1 MARQKKPKGNDALS
15 DSLGQVA
22 ISTSGTG
29 VIVEGSPTAVT
40 AFIDQM
46 LEVTKEARGRSRHF
60 VVDGVQVAANIAAL
74 RQTHREYIE
83 FSDVAKERL
92 KAHGAI
98 PTRDG
103 NFRSFVHDGKHLAG
117 HLDWR
122 TVDLGPEQALSLQ
135 ALAGQMALRAAIR
148 EVTVALERIEGKI
161 DKLAAVAE
169 AERLGAVV
177 ADRSTLQPLV
187 DRARVSGKLGR
198 TDWDTI
204 ASLGPLIARDI
215 ETLRAYI
222 LRQLKDVKDSSLVRI
237 RAGEAEE
244 LTDRLLK
251 ESLALLVV
259 AEQNYA
265 MWQELRLAHAVNF
278 ERAET
283 AIVTAAIHRQL
294 AALSEADQSLVA
306 ELQDVAD
313 RLAQPTGY
321 EGLAVLQKGRL
332 VKHVRQLDEMGKWF
346 CEQRHLD
353 DRPSERPEFAGFQES
368 VVKARDTAAGAARSA
383 AKAVADGSSRL
394 RNRVVV
400 DTEDQPRE
408 LAESDPTTEH
418 EGPE

>member
-1 MARQKKPKGNDALS
+1 MARHRKSKGNDAS
-15 DSLGQVA
+15 RDSLGQVA
-22 ISTSGTG
+22 ISTSGNG

-40 AFIDQM
+40 AFIDQL
-46 LEVTKEARGRSRHF
+46 LETTKEARGRSRHL

-103 NFRSFVHDGKHLAG
+103 NFRSFVHDGKQLAG

-161 DKLAAVAE
+161 DKVARLAE

-177 ADRSTLQPLV
+177 ADRATLQPLV
-187 DRARVSGKLGR
+187 DRARSTGKLSR

-204 ASLGPLIARDI
+204 ASLGPLIARDV

-222 LRQLKDVKDSSLVRI
+222 RRQLTDVRESSLVRI

-259 AEQNYA
+259 AEQNYSL
-265 MWQELRLAHAVNF
+265 WQELRLAHVVTH
-278 ERAET
+278 ERTET
-283 AIVTAAIHRQL
+283 APATRAIEQQL
-294 AALSEADQSLVA
+294 AALSAADQTLVDMM
-306 ELQDVAD
+306 QDIAD
-313 RLAQPTGY
+313 RLSQPTGY
-321 EGLAVLQKGRL
+321 EGLALLQKRRL
-332 VKHVRQLDEMGKWF
+332 IKHVSQVDEMGQWF

-353 DRPSERPEFAGFQES
+353 SRPIERTEFAGLQES
-368 VVKARDTAAGAARSA
+368 LGKARGAAADVARGAARAIAEGRDRVRDHSEDVDE
-383 AKAVADGSSRL
+383 KDDGSA
-394 RNRVVV
+394 
-400 DTEDQPRE
+400 E
-408 LAESDPTTEH
+408 LTP
-418 EGPE
+418 